1 MTSKMINLFVYG
13 TLKKGYSNH
22 EKYLCN
28 SLFMGTYKTTLKYPL
43 VIAGK
48 RFSPVLIPEE
58 GIGHYVIGE
67 MYKVNLDILDKV
79 DELESVGKLY
89 GYSRNTIR
97 VTCLENKN
105 TEYCHAYFKRRE
117 KLDIIHSGYLE
128 KYSDSRYKCR

>member
-105 TEYCHAYFKRRE
+105 TEYCQAYF
-117 KLDIIHSGYLE
+117 LSLIHI
-128 KYSDSRYKCR
+128 